1 MTRQGRAAAAEFVS
15 TFNDSS
21 ITTTDLNQLNTLQLA
36 GSGAEAPALSQLAIF
51 SGSPELS
58 S

>member
-15 TFNDSS
+15 SFNDSS
-21 ITTTDLNQLNTLQLA
+21 ITTTDLNELNTLQLA
-36 GSGAEAPALSQLAIF
+36 GNGAEAPALSQLAIF
-51 SGSPELS
+51 SGLSELS